1 MIPKKLISQAL
12 PLYPSRRLSTIISM
26 VRTSIFRSSIT
37 SVVAVALPAVF
48 LTTQQAYADEGLIAR
63 NAILTHPNVARLRDT
78 VCSYYAQVDIARS
91 GKYPQVNFRVY
102 GSSSLSSHIETRE
115 ANSRRLDDREI
126 DAVIGL
132 SQNIYDWGIT
142 NRSVQIAE
150 TQRRIAHI
158 EVQIE
163 TARQAADL
171 LSLLLRHQELS
182 DLDGYYSDLRRELS
196 GIADRIKDGVDA
208 GALTLTD
215 LRDIKINNLDIEIN
229 HIQVKREID
238 LVKSEVSERF
248 KVTVEAAMPFLIY
261 YLGLQPAE
269 LPHFDSANA
278 NEVRK
283 LDLQR
288 MITDFELEQL
298 KAQRKPSVSAQ
309 VDTTLF
315 DADSF
320 SGEYEVTGRLQLS
333 MPLYDG
339 AAAAPLKGQMIYV
352 MIGVFFVVAVIWAS
366 LAQIDEVVRAEG
378 AIVPSDNVQLVQTR
392 LPGSIVYIQAS
403 LGDKVRQGDVM
414 FRIEDED
421 VVANFDD
428 NEINRLS
435 AQAAIVRLEAE
446 RNNLDEVVFPSELTA
461 AAPEIVAQ
469 EKALFHSRKN
479 AKEGEVAVLIQE
491 GKSLDRA
498 INERE
503 AEARLAMRQ
512 IATIEKEREI
522 IAPLVKKGYEPK
534 IALLSID
541 ARLQESMGRKEL
553 ADLGAVRLRSDREG
567 LQKRL
572 SSLENR
578 FKTDTETTLVE
589 MRTLAAQAEARLDA
603 LKGKVAYAD
612 VRAPVDGIISAVHIK
627 TMGGVVEGGAVLAE
641 VIPFEEEV
649 TVRAKVMTDDI
660 AKIVPGQQVRIS
672 LSSYDVSRYGAL
684 EGTIET
690 IASNSTEEQ
699 NQPPYFVAMV
709 KIPDPTFPNSGFKPE
724 ITPGMTAIVDVLG
737 DKRTILGYILSPI
750 KRAQTIA
757 FKEK

>member
-78 VCSYYAQVDIARS
+78 VCGYYAQVDIARS

-261 YLGLQPAE
+261 YLGLQPTE

-339 AAAAPLKGQMIYV
+339 GSNKAGRREVEWQRRS
-352 MIGVFFVVAVIWAS
+352 VVNERSGLVRNYESQI
-366 LAQIDEVVRAEG
+366 AQIHQTLMRIDRNIANNVEKITALEG
-378 AIVPSDNVQLVQTR
+378 QLAAHIAREGQTLSD
-392 LPGSIVYIQAS
+392 PMGKAS
-403 LGDKVRQGDVM
+403 FLSQ
-414 FRIEDED
+414 
-421 VVANFDD
+421 
-428 NEINRLS
+428 INQHQRDQISLK
-435 AQAAIVRLEAE
+435 AE
-446 RNNLDEVVFPSELTA
+446 RNREFIRGLFFADALGRILNLSDEV
-461 AAPEIVAQ
+461 
-469 EKALFHSRKN
+469 
-479 AKEGEVAVLIQE
+479 
-491 GKSLDRA
+491 
-498 INERE
+498 
-503 AEARLAMRQ
+503 
-512 IATIEKEREI
+512 
-522 IAPLVKKGYEPK
+522 
-534 IALLSID
+534 
-541 ARLQESMGRKEL
+541 
-553 ADLGAVRLRSDREG
+553 
-567 LQKRL
+567 
-572 SSLENR
+572 
-578 FKTDTETTLVE
+578 
-589 MRTLAAQAEARLDA
+589 
-603 LKGKVAYAD
+603 
-612 VRAPVDGIISAVHIK
+612 
-627 TMGGVVEGGAVLAE
+627 
-641 VIPFEEEV
+641 
-649 TVRAKVMTDDI
+649 
-660 AKIVPGQQVRIS
+660 
-672 LSSYDVSRYGAL
+672 
-684 EGTIET
+684 
-690 IASNSTEEQ
+690 STC
-699 NQPPYFVAMV
+699 
-709 KIPDPTFPNSGFKPE
+709 
-724 ITPGMTAIVDVLG
+724 
-737 DKRTILGYILSPI
+737 
-750 KRAQTIA
+750 
-757 FKEK
+757 